1 MSNNQ
6 YLAGYKFGLAEGML
20 KVLDCQ
26 NPGIPVENLRKL
38 FEEFL
43 DEFFDDQDYI
53 DYFLSKFD
61 EVCE

>member
-6 YLAGYKFGLAEGML
+6 YLAGYKFGLAEGIL
-20 KVLDCQ
+20 KVLDYQ
-26 NPGIPVENLRKL
+26 NPDIPVENLRKL

-43 DEFFDDQDYI
+43 EEFFDNQDDI